1 MFRSIKTKI
10 LVLQIGLVLSVAVSL
25 GVISYL
31 ITFSSL
37 RGSQQQ
43 NLKYLAANIGE
54 EISVLIDSKG
64 QLLEKISTSETVA
77 NYLKKQQ
84 ENFLVGYF
92 EKFMPEFDTLSYVN
106 DKGME
111 ELKIIDGRITTK
123 LSNVSNSI
131 IFQRAINNPNKTLN
145 SYTAFCPELNGPCME
160 FGFFEKNFF
169 DEFVGFVLGKVSVAE
184 LTGNIH
190 EFKGESDIA
199 ILLDS
204 AGTILACQDKDKMLK
219 KVVIEGTG
227 SDRIVSGIKTMG
239 FGSGRAIISGIDS
252 YFAYS
257 PVPGQHWSVV
267 TIMPYQQFITKL
279 FALRNTVLLVGLTIL
294 IAGIALSLFLA
305 ADITQPISE
314 LVETTGLI
322 ATGDFSQRVSIDS
335 KDEIGTLADSFN
347 RMAENLQ
354 KTTTSMVNLNW
365 EVAERQKAENAQQ
378 NLNEEL
384 KETVESLTI
393 ANRELADFA
402 HVAAHDLKA
411 PLRAIGSLAGI
422 ILTDYEDRLDERG
435 RQYLDMLV
443 GRTERMSELISGIMT
458 YSELGRVAAQQP
470 VNLNE
475 VIREAIAEVTPPGN
489 IEIVQEND
497 FPTIICDRTRMIQ
510 VFQNLLSNAVK
521 FMDKPK
527 GLVRLNCV
535 EDEDFWKFSVAD
547 NGCGIE
553 EKYFEK
559 IFRIFQTL
567 VRRDES
573 ENTGIGLSVVK
584 RIIEKY
590 DGKIWIESEP
600 EKGST
605 FFFTLPKQKMEV
617 KNEKFRTNTIS

>member
-25 GVISYL
+25 GVVSYL

-37 RGSQQQ
+37 RASQQQ
-43 NLKYLAANIGE
+43 NLRYLAANIGE

-64 QLLEKISTSETVA
+64 RLLEKIGTSETVT
-77 NYLKKQQ
+77 NYAKKQQ

-92 EKFMPEFDTLSYVN
+92 EKFMPEFDTLSYVD

-111 ELKIIDGRITTK
+111 ELKVIDGRISTA
-123 LSNVSNSI
+123 LSNVRNSI
-131 IFQRAINNPNKTLN
+131 IFQRAVNNPNKTLN
-145 SYTAFCPELNGPCME
+145 SYTAFCPELNGPCIE
-160 FGFFEKNFF
+160 FGFMEKNFF
-169 DEFVGFVLGKVSVAE
+169 DEFVGFLLGKVSVTVLAE
-184 LTGNIH
+184 KIRG
-190 EFKGESDIA
+190 FKEKSDFA

-204 AGTILACQDKDKMLK
+204 SGTILACQDKDKILK
-219 KVVIEGTG
+219 KVVIEGAG
-227 SDRIVSGIKTMG
+227 SEHIVSGIKTMG
-239 FGSGRAIISGIDS
+239 SGSGRAVISGIDS

-267 TIMPYQQFITKL
+267 TIMPYQQFIAKL
-279 FALRNTVLLVGLTIL
+279 NALRNTVLLVGLTIL

-305 ADITQPISE
+305 SDITQPIAE
-314 LVETTGLI
+314 LVKTTGLI
-322 ATGDFSQRVSIDS
+322 ATGDFSQRVNIDS
-335 KDEIGTLADSFN
+335 TDEIGTLAQSFN
-347 RMAENLQ
+347 GMAENLQ
-354 KTTTSMVNLNW
+354 KTTTSMVNLNR
-365 EVAERQKAENAQQ
+365 EVIERKKAENAQQ

-402 HVAAHDLKA
+402 HVVAHDLKS
-411 PLRAIGSLAGI
+411 PLRGIGSLAGI
-422 ILTDYEDRLDERG
+422 ILADYRDRLDERG

-470 VNLNE
+470 IDLNE
-475 VIREAIAEVTPPGN
+475 VVQEAIAEVAPPEN
-489 IEIVQEND
+489 IKIVQEND
-497 FPTIICDRTRMIQ
+497 FPTIICDRTHMIQ
-510 VFQNLLSNAVK
+510 VFQNLLGNSVK
-521 FMDKPK
+521 FMDKPH
-527 GLVRLNCV
+527 GLVLLNCV
-535 EDEDFWKFSVAD
+535 EDDDFWKFSVAD

-553 EKYFEK
+553 SKYFEK

-567 VRRDES
+567 IRRDEAES
-573 ENTGIGLSVVK
+573 TGIGLSVVK

-590 DGKIWIESEP
+590 DGKIWVESKP

-617 KNEKFRTNTIS
+617 KNEKFQTNSIS